1 MEYPM
6 RSDLR
11 VDNPFPDFE
20 LPDQDGTMRNLSQ
33 LLRGFPGALIFI
45 RGYY

>member
-1 MEYPM
+1 MEYPI

-11 VDNPFPDFE
+11 VGKDFPDFA
-20 LPDQDGTMRNLSQ
+20 LPDQDGNMQNLSQ
-33 LLRGFPGALIFI
+33 LLRGFPGALIFT

>member
-1 MEYPM
+1 MEYPI

-11 VDNPFPDFE
+11 VGNNFPDFA
-20 LPDQDGTMRNLSQ
+20 LPDQDGNMQNLSQ
-33 LLRGFPGALIFI
+33 ILRGLPGALIFI

>member
-11 VDNPFPDFE
+11 AGNPFPNIE
-20 LPDQDGTMRNLSQ
+20 LPDQEETMRNLSG

>member
-1 MEYPM
+1 MEYPP

-11 VDNPFPDFE
+11 LGGNFPNFD
-20 LPDQDGTMRNLSQ
+20 LPDQDGNMQNLSQ
-33 LLRGFPGALIFI
+33 LLHGFPGALIFI